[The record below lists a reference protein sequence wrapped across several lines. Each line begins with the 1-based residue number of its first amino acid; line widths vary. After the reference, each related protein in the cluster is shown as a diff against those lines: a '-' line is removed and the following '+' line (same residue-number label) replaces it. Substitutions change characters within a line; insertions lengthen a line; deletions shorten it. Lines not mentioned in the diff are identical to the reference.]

1 MSGLPVVVR
10 TFPLGSR
17 AELRVILD
25 TFNGQPRVDMRTWCD
40 YSVGPSH
47 VRGPTKKGVS
57 LYLAHVPAL
66 AVDLPRHHVLGLGLH
81 ALDGLVERSGRILQE
96 SEELRRVDLLE
107 AMRQHRDRLPRPLVV
122 RHPDA
127 LLLAVDLKPIRL
139 VE

>member
-1 MSGLPVVVR
+1 MNGLPVVVR

-25 TFNGQPRVDMRTWCD
+25 TFNGQPRVDMRTWCE

-66 AVDLPRHHVLGLGLH
+66 VAALSE
-81 ALDGLVERSGRILQE
+81 ALDHARALGFVEKGG
-96 SEELRRVDLLE
+96 
-107 AMRQHRDRLPRPLVV
+107 A
-122 RHPDA
+122 DA
-127 LLLAVDLKPIRL
+127 A
-139 VE
+139 